1 MCCLIGKSYGILLEK
16 ASRGFWANVL
26 LGIGSGHLRM
36 EVEQG
41 SEGLKEGVKQGIQP
55 GFA

>member
-1 MCCLIGKSYGILLEK
+1 MCCLGKSYGILLGI
-16 ASRGFWANVL
+16 ATRGFWVNVF
-26 LGIGSGHLRM
+26 LGIGSRQLRM
-36 EVEQG
+36 EGEQG